1 GHRARGELSPGLM
14 LGLPQLAHAYGAV
27 GETEGA
33 RALLAECTLVCDER
47 GELWARGYA
56 SFVLGLIA
64 HTEGDFDAAWAHARV
79 SLRVKR
85 LFDDVPGSALC
96 LELLAWVAAGQGN
109 AERAARLLGAAGANR
124 GTIGTSRP
132 DVTLYAPEHH
142 RCERRARAALGDAT
156 YETIAAEGARLGI
169 TDAIAYALGE
179 GLGG

>member
-1 GHRARGELSPGLM
+1 MRIRQRPFACLLLLSLLAPTLTWAQERFLRGE
-14 LGLPQLAHAYGAV
+14 V
-27 GETEGA
+27 
-33 RALLAECTLVCDER
+33 
-47 GELWARGYA
+47 
-56 SFVLGLIA
+56 
-64 HTEGDFDAAWAHARV
+64 V
-79 SLRVKR
+79 SLGTQGDKSPEKGVE
-85 LFDDVPGSALC
+85 VSALGR
-96 LELLAWVAAGQGN
+96 ELLALVAAGQGN